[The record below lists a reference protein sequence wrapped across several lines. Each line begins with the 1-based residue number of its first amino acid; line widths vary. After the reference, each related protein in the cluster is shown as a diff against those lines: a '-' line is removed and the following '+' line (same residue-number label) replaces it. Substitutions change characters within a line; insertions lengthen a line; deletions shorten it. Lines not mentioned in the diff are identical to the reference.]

1 MRVPRKLMLR
11 FTKSK
16 GDIKF
21 ALQRNM
27 KGQNGSR
34 GIALF
39 FFNLGFGMGLG

>member
-1 MRVPRKLMLR
+1 MLR
-11 FTKSK
+11 FNKSK

-21 ALQRNM
+21 ALEGTM

-39 FFNLGFGMGLG
+39 FFNLGFGLGLG